1 MRWRKGT
8 PAWLKWAAKN
18 WEPVACLAVLVVFF
32 AFCQLL
38 RLVLSRVL

>member
-8 PAWLKWAAKN
+8 PSWFKWAVAN
-18 WEPVACLAVLVVFF
+18 WEPIAGLALLVVFF